1 VPPSLSGEGRA
12 RPAPSADSVAPRRAG
27 IPGPKRAGKRSA
39 PPAQEPSTQARE
51 LAVALA
57 TEGIEKKA
65 VGIEI
70 LDVTGK
76 IDYADF
82 LVIMTGRSDRHVQ
95 AIATGI
101 EEAMR
106 RKKIV
111 ALSLEGLQQATW
123 VLMDFGDV
131 VVHVFQEDA
140 RRLYDIE
147 GLWIDARRVP
157 VPNGAE
163 TDSLEA
169 PSMNE
174 RDDRDERGDRGDRGE
189 RE

>member
-12 RPAPSADSVAPRRAG
+12 RPAAGADDLAPPRRAG
-27 IPGPKRAGKRSA
+27 IPGPKRAGKRIA
-39 PPAQEPSTQARE
+39 PPAQEASSQTRE

-57 TEGIEKKA
+57 AEGIEKKA

-111 ALSLEGLQQATW
+111 AMSVEGLQQATW
-123 VLMDFGDV
+123 VLMDFSDV

-157 VPNGAE
+157 VPSGAE
-163 TDSLEA
+163 PPGLEA
-169 PSMNE
+169 PSQ
-174 RDDRDERGDRGDRGE
+174 GD
-189 RE
+189 